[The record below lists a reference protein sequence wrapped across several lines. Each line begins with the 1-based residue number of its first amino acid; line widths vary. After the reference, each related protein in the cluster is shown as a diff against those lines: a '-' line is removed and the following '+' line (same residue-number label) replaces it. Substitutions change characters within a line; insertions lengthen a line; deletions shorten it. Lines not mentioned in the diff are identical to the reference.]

1 MGDRPLY
8 PDLGLFYV
16 LFELAEDDNVPG
28 FAARFGLPRLGAFL
42 AAMEARPQL
51 RDYLGA
57 PRRMPRY
64 QRDASGASLYTYVAG
79 RFSPER

>member
-1 MGDRPLY
+1 M
-8 PDLGLFYV
+8 
-16 LFELAEDDNVPG
+16 PG